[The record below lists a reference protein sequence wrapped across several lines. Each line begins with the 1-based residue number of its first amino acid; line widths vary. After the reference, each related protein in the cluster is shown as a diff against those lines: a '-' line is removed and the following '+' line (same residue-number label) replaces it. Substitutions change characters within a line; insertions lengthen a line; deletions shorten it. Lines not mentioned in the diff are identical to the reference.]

1 LSELLAF
8 EAVETRQ
15 STGQCK
21 QYQTM
26 ASRIA
31 DIKARADLTVK
42 ELKAL
47 YRTIIVLMFVFP
59 RQKTISI
66 LTDIVADEIHKFGY

>member
-1 LSELLAF
+1 
-8 EAVETRQ
+8 
-15 STGQCK
+15 
-21 QYQTM
+21 M

-66 LTDIVADEIHKFGY
+66 LTDIVADEIRKFGY

>member
-1 LSELLAF
+1 
-8 EAVETRQ
+8 
-15 STGQCK
+15 
-21 QYQTM
+21 M

-31 DIKARADLTVK
+31 DIKARADLSVK

-47 YRTIIVLMFVFP
+47 YRAIIVLTFIFP

-66 LTDIVADEIHKFGY
+66 LTDIVADELRNLVTDHCQ